1 MLRGIYSGLFS
12 ISLKFCLSTLLSA
25 FAGFGFLVLALP
37 VSAGAQTA
45 HFVGVTQTL
54 GGSYGY
60 LRGVALDSN
69 GNVFV
74 ADGGNNAVY
83 EILAAGGYTTVTTLG
98 GGFTGPMGIAVDG
111 NDNVFVTDGTAV
123 KEILA
128 EGGYTTVKTLGSGF
142 NYPIGV
148 AVDGSGNVFVADTY
162 NSAIK
167 EILAIGGYATVKTLF
182 TDNPLMLTY
191 GVALD
196 ANGNLYSLNITE
208 GWSSSFWRLAA
219 TPRSSN
225 WAAYTRPRVLHW
237 TRMETFSQQATLGC
251 KSFWRRVATPRSI
264 A

>member
-111 NDNVFVTDGTAV
+111 NDNVFV
-123 KEILA
+123 
-128 EGGYTTVKTLGSGF
+128 
-142 NYPIGV
+142 
-148 AVDGSGNVFVADTY
+148 ADTY